1 MQEKKP
7 KTTIEPESTT
17 SSTQRHAATA
27 ASHAAPAVVSH
38 AAPAAV
44 PHRSSVEDVHTQKAA
59 DKQGIG
65 QAVREPNVENHLP
78 FHQKIVLWVHQAF
91 PGHEHAFYG
100 GVIGLVVAILFI
112 LLDFWVT
119 LEIVIFSVAGVA
131 IGQLFDGNPRIIR
144 AIRSLFE
151 PRN

>member
-27 ASHAAPAVVSH
+27 ASHAAPA
-38 AAPAAV
+38 AV
-44 PHRSSVEDVHTQKAA
+44 PHSSSVEDIHTQKAA

-78 FHQKIVLWVHQAF
+78 FHQKIAFWVHQAF

-100 GVIGLVVAILFI
+100 GVLGLVVAILFI